1 MISLCWPG
9 VTKVPIGL
17 AMKYRILIAGLSATL
32 MFAWLPMLARAD
44 ALPGKSSAIGTV
56 PHAAL
61 KTRLV
66 EYRDGDQ
73 VLEGYL
79 AYDAAKVGKRPA
91 VLIVHDWKGVGP
103 NVQQRAQQLARLGYL
118 AFAADIYGKGV
129 RPDSPEAA
137 SAQAGKYKQD
147 RALFRSRLQAGYRAM
162 LASPQADAGRTAAIG
177 YCFGGTGVLELARA
191 GADLR
196 GVVSF
201 HGGLDSPTPAD
212 GKNIR
217 GKVLI
222 LHGAE
227 DPFVKPADIDALLA
241 ELRSA
246 DVDWQMI
253 TYSGAVHSFT
263 NPEAGNDAS
272 TGAAYNASA
281 DRRSWGAM
289 RQFFDELFNASGG
302 KPADQ

>member
-1 MISLCWPG
+1 MTSRFPFAPLLVALVMAG
-9 VTKVPIGL
+9 VASTTWGN
-17 AMKYRILIAGLSATL
+17 T
-32 MFAWLPMLARAD
+32 
-44 ALPGKSSAIGTV
+44 LPGKSSAVGIV

-61 KTRLV
+61 KTQLV

-191 GADLR
+191 GADVR

-263 NPEAGNDAS
+263 HPEAGNDAS
-272 TGAAYNASA
+272 TGVAYNASA

-289 RQFFDELFNASGG
+289 RQFLDELFNTSGG
-302 KPADQ
+302 RPAEQ

>member
-1 MISLCWPG
+1 MRFRLPFA
-9 VTKVPIGL
+9 PLL
-17 AMKYRILIAGLSATL
+17 ALFVLASGS
-32 MFAWLPMLARAD
+32 FAAWGDM
-44 ALPGKSSAIGTV
+44 LPGKSSAIGTV

-61 KTRLV
+61 KTQVV

-79 AYDAAKVGKRPA
+79 AYDAAIAGKRPA
-91 VLIVHDWKGVGP
+91 VLIVHDWSGVGP
-103 NVQQRAQQLARLGYL
+103 YVKQRAEQLAQLGYL

-137 SAQAGKYKQD
+137 GALAGKYKQD
-147 RALFRSRLQAGYRAM
+147 RALFRSRLKAGYQM
-162 LASPQADAGRTAAIG
+162 LLAQSQADPARTAAIG
-177 YCFGGTGVLELARA
+177 YCFGGTGVLELARS
-191 GADLR
+191 GADLK

-201 HGGLDSPTPAD
+201 HGGLDSPVPAD
-212 GKNIR
+212 GKNIKA
-217 GKVLI
+217 KVLI

-227 DPFVKPADIDALLA
+227 DPFVPAKDIDAFLA
-241 ELRSA
+241 EMRAA

-253 TYSGAVHSFT
+253 SYSGAVHSFT
-263 NPEAGNDAS
+263 NPEAGNDPS
-272 TGAAYNASA
+272 TGAAYNEAA

-302 KPADQ
+302 KSASE

>member
-1 MISLCWPG
+1 MIRSVGP
-9 VTKVPIGL
+9 VSPKSRL
-17 AMKYRILIAGLSATL
+17 ASQLKYRILIAGLSATL
-32 MFAWLPMLARAD
+32 MLAWLPMLAWAD
-44 ALPGKSSAIGTV
+44 MLPGKSSAIGTV
-56 PHAAL
+56 PHASL
-61 KTRLV
+61 KTQVV

-79 AYDAAKVGKRPA
+79 AYDTAKAGKRPA
-91 VLIVHDWKGVGP
+91 VLIVHDWTGVGP
-103 NVQQRAQQLARLGYL
+103 YVQQRAQQLARLGYL

-162 LASPQADAGRTAAIG
+162 LASPQADAARTAAIG
-177 YCFGGTGVLELARA
+177 YCFGGTGVLELARS
-191 GADLR
+191 GADMK

-201 HGGLDSPTPAD
+201 HGGLDSPAPAD
-212 GKNIR
+212 GKNIKA
-217 GKVLI
+217 KVLI

-227 DPFVKPADIDALLA
+227 DPFVPAKDVDAFLA
-241 ELRSA
+241 EMRTA
-246 DVDWQMI
+246 NIDWQMI
-253 TYSGAVHSFT
+253 AYGGAVHSFT

-302 KPADQ
+302 KSADK

>member
-1 MISLCWPG
+1 MTSRFPFAPLLVALVMAG
-9 VTKVPIGL
+9 VAST
-17 AMKYRILIAGLSATL
+17 
-32 MFAWLPMLARAD
+32 AWGNT
-44 ALPGKSSAIGTV
+44 LPGKSSAVGIV

-61 KTRLV
+61 KTQLV

-129 RPDSPEAA
+129 RPDSPAAA

-191 GADLR
+191 GADVR

-263 NPEAGNDAS
+263 HPEAGNDAS
-272 TGAAYNASA
+272 TGVAYNASA

-289 RQFFDELFNASGG
+289 RQFLDELFNASGG
-302 KPADQ
+302 KPAKQ

>member
-1 MISLCWPG
+1 MN
-9 VTKVPIGL
+9 
-17 AMKYRILIAGLSATL
+17 YRLLVAGLSTAL
-32 MFAWLPMLARAD
+32 MLACMPMLSRAD
-44 ALPGKSSAIGTV
+44 MLPGKSSSVGIV
-56 PHAAL
+56 PHASL
-61 KTRLV
+61 KTQV
-66 EYRDGDQ
+66 IEYRDGDQ

-91 VLIVHDWKGVGP
+91 VLVVPDWKGIGP
-103 NVQQRAQQLARLGYL
+103 NVQQRAKQLARLGYV
-118 AFAADIYGKGV
+118 AFVADIYGKGV
-129 RPDSPEAA
+129 RPDSSEAA

-147 RALFRSRLQAGYRAM
+147 RALFRSRLLAGYRTM
-162 LASPQADAGRTAAIG
+162 LESSQSDAGRTAAIG

-212 GKNIR
+212 GKNIK

-246 DVDWQMI
+246 GVDWQMI
-253 TYSGAVHSFT
+253 IYSGAVHSFT
-263 NPEAGNDAS
+263 NPDAGSDVS

-289 RQFFDELFNASGG
+289 RQFLDELFNTSGG
-302 KPADQ
+302 KPADK

>member
-1 MISLCWPG
+1 MTSRFPFAPLLVSLVMAG
-9 VTKVPIGL
+9 VAST
-17 AMKYRILIAGLSATL
+17 
-32 MFAWLPMLARAD
+32 AWGNT
-44 ALPGKSSAIGTV
+44 LPGKSSAVGIV

-61 KTRLV
+61 KTQLV

-191 GADLR
+191 GADVR

-263 NPEAGNDAS
+263 HPEAGNDAS
-272 TGAAYNASA
+272 TGVAYNASA

-289 RQFFDELFNASGG
+289 RQFLDELFNASGG
-302 KPADQ
+302 KPAKQ